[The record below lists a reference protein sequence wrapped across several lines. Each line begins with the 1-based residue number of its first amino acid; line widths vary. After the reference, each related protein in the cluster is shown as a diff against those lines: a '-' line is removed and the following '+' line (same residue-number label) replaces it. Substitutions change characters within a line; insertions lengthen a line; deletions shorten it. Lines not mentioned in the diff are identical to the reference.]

1 MTIDCLV
8 EENKENMGESSTS
21 NKTFLDDMDVAEDAT
36 EKVSHVEKKV
46 VIMNIDKTKTNDEI
60 EDYLYDSYP
69 DAEIET
75 FKVFR
80 HVPYRVLVIFN
91 SKAKADQF
99 LEMPIVQGEKIGF
112 KDKIKKVSLRDYRNQ
127 AADRKQLIINT
138 NNGLVVKCTG
148 FKAEDGVEKIKQYMK
163 DNHDEVTGV
172 DKTGGN
178 DVLLTFK
185 EKESVEKFIALS
197 YVKCCG
203 QLITR
208 QKSVAPAKE
217 QKKTRGRGEN
227 KKKIVAAKGA
237 VGKDGSSTSSAPSSS
252 PSLRLRGFKSP
263 QTNFKTIQDA
273 LDRRGVKKFD
283 IPFIKYNPVR
293 KEAIVTLRNPTV
305 AKLAL
310 EMLTKKV
317 FIINSDKINVQS
329 MDSKVSKPENKV
341 VQKPKAPET
350 AQKSKSIKGWTHY

>member
-1 MTIDCLV
+1 
-8 EENKENMGESSTS
+8 
-21 NKTFLDDMDVAEDAT
+21 
-36 EKVSHVEKKV
+36 
-46 VIMNIDKTKTNDEI
+46 MNIDKTKTNDEI

-112 KDKIKKVSLRDYRNQ
+112 ND
-127 AADRKQLIINT
+127 
-138 NNGLVVKCTG
+138 
-148 FKAEDGVEKIKQYMK
+148 KIKQYMK

-237 VGKDGSSTSSAPSSS
+237 VGK
-252 PSLRLRGFKSP
+252 
-263 QTNFKTIQDA
+263 
-273 LDRRGVKKFD
+273 
-283 IPFIKYNPVR
+283 
-293 KEAIVTLRNPTV
+293 
-305 AKLAL
+305 
-310 EMLTKKV
+310 
-317 FIINSDKINVQS
+317 
-329 MDSKVSKPENKV
+329 
-341 VQKPKAPET
+341 
-350 AQKSKSIKGWTHY
+350 